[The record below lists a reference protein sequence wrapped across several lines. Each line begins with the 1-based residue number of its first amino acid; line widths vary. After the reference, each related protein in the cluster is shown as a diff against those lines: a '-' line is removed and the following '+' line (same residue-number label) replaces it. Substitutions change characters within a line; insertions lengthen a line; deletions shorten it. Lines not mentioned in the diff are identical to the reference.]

1 MNTKLTLRLDE
12 NIIKKIKEYSKETKT
27 SISKLTENF
36 YKSIVNEE
44 KKVTQPEIMITPNV
58 KKLIGIITFPEQN
71 EKDIISDYLIEKHQ

>member
-12 NIIKKIKEYSKETKT
+12 NIIKRIKEYSKETKT